1 MTTLVTGAAGFIG
14 YHLVQALLQRGDQ
27 VVGLDSVN
35 DYYDVNLKYGRLA
48 QTGIPREQVAYNRLI
63 SSETDPNYRFIN
75 LKLEDQESVMALFQQ
90 EGFAVVCNLAAQAG
104 VRYSLE
110 NPMAY
115 VNANLVGFTNI
126 LEGCRHTGVQ
136 HLVYASSSS
145 VYGMN
150 KAMPFRVDQNVD
162 HPVSLYAASKKS
174 NELMAHTYSHLFNL
188 PTTGLRFFTV
198 YGPWGRP
205 DMALFLFT
213 RAILNDE
220 PIQVFNHGEMQ
231 RDFTYIDDIVAG
243 VQRVMDQPAQPDA
256 EWSAHEPTPGASPA
270 PYKVYNIGNSQ
281 PERLMDF
288 IEALE
293 TKLGK
298 TAEKEY
304 LPLQPGDVEMTW
316 ADVSHLKA
324 DVGYQPDTP
333 IQEGIS
339 AFVDWY
345 CWYYGYAI

>member
-48 QTGIPREQVAYNRLI
+48 QIGIPREQVAYNRLI

-75 LKLEDQESVMALFQQ
+75 LKLEDQEAVMALFQQ

-243 VQRVMDQPAQPDA
+243 VQRVMDQPAQPRSGPPTNLRPGLRRLPTRFTTSGTVSR
-256 EWSAHEPTPGASPA
+256 SA
-270 PYKVYNIGNSQ
+270 
-281 PERLMDF
+281 
-288 IEALE
+288 
-293 TKLGK
+293 
-298 TAEKEY
+298 
-304 LPLQPGDVEMTW
+304 
-316 ADVSHLKA
+316 
-324 DVGYQPDTP
+324 
-333 IQEGIS
+333 
-339 AFVDWY
+339 
-345 CWYYGYAI
+345 